1 MFVQNYNNNVLDCIH
16 HTCICVCM
24 CVCVCVSEM
33 NDSERLLYHDS
44 VLVLPVNENSV
55 ILNWTWIKFKCIL

>member
-1 MFVQNYNNNVLDCIH
+1 MYLIVYIIH
-16 HTCICVCM
+16 
-24 CVCVCVSEM
+24 VCVCVSEM
-33 NDSERLLYHDS
+33 NDSERLLYHDR